1 MKTAIFT
8 KIGNEKIITGFS
20 KSLIDLQA
28 TKRAAESAGDKIP
41 PIVPGMP
48 ESQKS
53 KRLALIQKHA
63 VYFHPSPREK
73 IVSNETWAELK
84 EKHEKRKE
92 REVVALDGR
101 VLADYIGKIDH
112 RRNKAGKL
120 EQFTIEDLGVIPAK
134 PELNEAE
141 AKEYAEQIETERIAA
156 MKKADRDTEK
166 LAVIDSLADRAALM
180 RSKGE
185 IQGKTAA
192 ASLSDATAW
201 YNAEVAKVEAKYK

>member
-20 KSLIDLQA
+20 KCLIDMEA
-28 TKRAAESAGDKIP
+28 TKRKALEAGDKIP
-41 PIVPGMP
+41 PVVPGMP
-48 ESQKS
+48 ESQKA

-84 EKHEKRKE
+84 EKHEKKKE
-92 REVVALDGR
+92 HEVVALDGR
-101 VLADYIGKIDH
+101 VLADYRGKTDY

-120 EQFTIEDLGVIPAK
+120 EQYTIEELGIIPAK

-141 AKEYAEQIETERIAA
+141 SKEYAEQMEEERIAA
-156 MKKADRDTEK
+156 MKKADRDAEK
-166 LAVIDSLADRAALM
+166 LAVIDSLADRAVVL

-192 ASLSDATAW
+192 VSLADATAW

>member
-1 MKTAIFT
+1 MFT

-20 KSLIDLQA
+20 KCLIDLQA

-84 EKHEKRKE
+84 EKHEKKKE

-101 VLADYIGKIDH
+101 VLADYRGKTDY

-120 EQFTIEDLGVIPAK
+120 EQFTIEDLGIIPAK
-134 PELNEAE
+134 PELSEAE
-141 AKEYAEQIETERIAA
+141 AREYAEQLDAERIAG
-156 MKKADRDTEK
+156 MKKADKDAEK
-166 LAVIDSLADRAALM
+166 AAVIDNIATQAALM
-180 RSKGE
+180 RSKAEIKGE
-185 IQGKTAA
+185 TAQKA
-192 ASLSDATAW
+192 LTDATAW
-201 YNAEVAKVEAKYK
+201 YQAEAAKVEARYK